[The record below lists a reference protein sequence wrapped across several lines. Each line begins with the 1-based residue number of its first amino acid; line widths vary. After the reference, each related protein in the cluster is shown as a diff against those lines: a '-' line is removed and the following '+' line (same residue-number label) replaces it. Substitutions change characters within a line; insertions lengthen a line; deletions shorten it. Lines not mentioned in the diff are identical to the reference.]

1 MVQYLKMGIQ
11 KLTNTKKIKQV
22 RINLLTFSV
31 GLPFEVEVF
40 ARKNFCLREMFIFIN
55 FVQKSNC
62 SFLVMALGNLG
73 NLKCISGK
81 SFGAQKL
88 LPEMVHGTIYRG
100 RLQLKNQSVTIPNT
114 SYPKCHFTQCVKFKQ
129 LRVGSGFCLIITDF
143 GEGDNKG
150 SLQNPIN

>member
-1 MVQYLKMGIQ
+1 
-11 KLTNTKKIKQV
+11 
-22 RINLLTFSV
+22 
-31 GLPFEVEVF
+31 
-40 ARKNFCLREMFIFIN
+40 MFIFIN

-81 SFGAQKL
+81 SFCAQKL

-100 RLQLKNQSVTIPNT
+100 RLQLKNQSVTIPT
-114 SYPKCHFTQCVKFKQ
+114 YPKCHFTQCVKFKQ

-150 SLQNPIN
+150 SLQNPLKKRGFVRQTDVSTLIYKGINPTFVVNLFFGYFFRLS